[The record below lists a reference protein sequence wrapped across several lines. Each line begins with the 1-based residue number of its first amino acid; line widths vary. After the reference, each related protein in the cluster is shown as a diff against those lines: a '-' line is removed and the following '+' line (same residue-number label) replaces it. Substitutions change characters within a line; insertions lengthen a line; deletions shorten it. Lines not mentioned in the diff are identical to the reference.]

1 MSTIR
6 YLFNEAGTWNKIT
19 NFISSNHRSVNSQ
32 STLRNFVKNLGAAS
46 SNSQIRSSTEHIS
59 SRIESSF
66 SSADRTQSSKF
77 FSGTFSV
84 LSECLVKI
92 TDNLADNELPAN
104 ILTQKTNSIQMFTR
118 KMIVLFLFA
127 GFLGLF
133 PGSFFHN
140 RTPGLDFTG
149 FFSNRRASS
158 NQLSSFLS
166 YFNTMGSKISQKDP
180 MVNEYVIIQRHH
192 RTPIKEN
199 MLISSTLGLKQTQI
213 ISGFMESHN
222 PGGHVVEAIFANK
235 VYGSATLQNCMNQE
249 EIVMTVVPET
259 LIGRFFLDD
268 LHDEDSV
275 TIRGVM
281 RYSNYKGFGTD
292 KFTFQSIKES
302 EMYMSIPRV
311 YAVVD
316 ALSGGSRFREFT
328 LDYALREINKLIS
341 ALCDDFYGESEERD
355 RNQFVTGY
363 WGGGVFGG
371 DNQYKF
377 ILQLIAA
384 CVCNRQLVYSDGLN
398 RLDVNQIRQ
407 IESKYTTC
415 GQLSDA
421 FFKKHRTNSFSKGNA
436 LKVMLM

>member
-6 YLFNEAGTWNKIT
+6 YLFSEVGTWSKIT
-19 NFISSNHRSVNSQ
+19 NFISSNHRNVNSR
-32 STLRNFVKNLGAAS
+32 STLKSFVKNLGVAS
-46 SNSQIRSSTEHIS
+46 SDSQIKSSTEKIS
-59 SRIESSF
+59 LKIESSF
-66 SSADRTQSSKF
+66 LNADGTQSSKF
-77 FSGTFSV
+77 FSSTFSI
-84 LSECLVKI
+84 LSECLVKM
-92 TDNLADNELPAN
+92 TDNLADNELPRN

-118 KMIVLFLFA
+118 KITVLFLFA

-133 PGSFFHN
+133 PGSFFNN

-149 FFSNRRASS
+149 FFSSSRASS

-166 YFNTMGSKISQKDP
+166 YFNIMGHKISQRDP
-180 MVNEYVIIQRHH
+180 MVSEYVVIQRHH
-192 RTPIKEN
+192 RLPLQEY
-199 MLISSTLGLKQTQI
+199 MLTSSTLSLKPTQI

-222 PGGHVVEAIFANK
+222 PGGHVVEAIFANMK
-235 VYGSATLQNCMNQE
+235 YGSATLHNCMNQE

-275 TIRGVM
+275 TVRGVM

-316 ALSGGSRFREFT
+316 ALSRGSRFREFT
-328 LDYALREINKLIS
+328 LEYALREINKLTS

-355 RNQFVTGY
+355 RSPFVTGY

-371 DNQYKF
+371 DIQYKF
-377 ILQLIAA
+377 FLQLIAA
-384 CVCNRQLVYSDGLN
+384 CICNRKLVYSDGLN
-398 RLDVNQIRQ
+398 RLDINQIRQ

-421 FFKKHRTNSFSKGNA
+421 FFKKHKTSGFSKENA
-436 LKVMLM
+436 LKVMLT

>member
-6 YLFNEAGTWNKIT
+6 YLFNESGTWSRIT
-19 NFISSNHRSVNSQ
+19 SFISSNYRSVNSQ
-32 STLRNFVKNLGAAS
+32 STLKSFVKNLGAAS
-46 SNSQIRSSTEHIS
+46 SDSQIKLSTEKIS

-66 SSADRTQSSKF
+66 LNADRTQSSKF
-77 FSGTFSV
+77 FSSTFSV

-92 TDNLADNELPAN
+92 TDNLADNELPIN
-104 ILTQKTNSIQMFTR
+104 IITKKTNSIQMLTR
-118 KMIVLFLFA
+118 KIIALFLFA

-133 PGSFFHN
+133 PNNFFN
-140 RTPGLDFTG
+140 NQTPGLDFSG
-149 FFSNRRASS
+149 FFSSSRASS

-166 YFNTMGSKISQKDP
+166 YFNTMGGKISQKDP

-192 RTPIKEN
+192 KSPLKEN
-199 MLISSTLGLKQTQI
+199 MLISSTLALKQTQI

-235 VYGSATLQNCMNQE
+235 IYGSATLHNCMNQE

-259 LIGRFFLDD
+259 LIGRFFLEN

-275 TIRGVM
+275 TVRGAM
-281 RYSNYKGFGTD
+281 RYSNYNGFGTD
-292 KFTFQSIKES
+292 KFTFQPIKES
-302 EMYMSIPRV
+302 EMYMSLPRV

-316 ALSGGSRFREFT
+316 AISRGSRLKEFT
-328 LDYALREINKLIS
+328 LEYALREINKLTS

-355 RNQFVTGY
+355 RSQFVTGY

-384 CVCNRQLVYSDGLN
+384 CFCNRQLVYSDGLN
-398 RLDVNQIRQ
+398 RLDINQIRQ
-407 IESKYTTC
+407 IEGKYTTC
-415 GQLSDA
+415 GELSDA
-421 FFKKHRTNSFSKGNA
+421 FFKKHKTNSFRKGNA
-436 LKVMLM
+436 LSEMLK